1 MTVEQVA
8 EYMPSATCPEDRF
21 NRRLPAVDAWEREKQ
36 AARRSWLREF
46 GKALAYAAAVAVAL
60 KMMGAV

>member
-1 MTVEQVA
+1 MTDEQA
-8 EYMPSATCPEDRF
+8 LYDICPEDRF

-46 GKALAYAAAVAVAL
+46 GKTLAWAALVIGALALAGAL
-60 KMMGAV
+60 

>member
-1 MTVEQVA
+1 MTNGHHLNDYTHA
-8 EYMPSATCPEDRF
+8 DRALE
-21 NRRLPAVDAWEREKQ
+21 RLGRLPAVDAWEREKQ